1 MTDNNSDITVL
12 HDTTEPP
19 DPTVVLNYQE
29 AQPTS
34 PMEDAKSDE
43 NDDEEQHQTPAIITR
58 QQYSKF
64 IGRLMSKDN
73 MLLIS
78 QNVIEIGR
86 NSSKSQVD
94 FHVGKNHFVS
104 RKHLTLRYDGQDF
117 EMTCSGKN
125 GIFID
130 GIFQRFGKYAQKL
143 PPACTLRFPSTNI
156 RLQFENLAD
165 QNLGA
170 TVQQMPVPSQM
181 HSPANYV
188 PDRFPSP
195 TNTMSAANSCP
206 TSPQRRNHNEHDDYA
221 ALQSSNGNGHQNN
234 VRTFFI
240 IYIVT
245 HLNTIVFI
253 FLGISIT
260 INIWQWY
267 T

>member
-1 MTDNNSDITVL
+1 MTDNNSDSTVL

-19 DPTVVLNYQE
+19 DPTVVIHYQE

-34 PMEDAKSDE
+34 PMEDVQSDD
-43 NDDEEQHQTPAIITR
+43 NDDEHQPPAIITR

-143 PPACTLRFPSTNI
+143 PAACTLRFPSTNI

-170 TVQQMPVPSQM
+170 TVQQLPVPPQM

-206 TSPQRRNHNEHDDYA
+206 TSPQRRDHREHDDYA

-234 VRTFFI
+234 VSFFLFFNTFE
-240 IYIVT
+240 
-245 HLNTIVFI
+245 L
-253 FLGISIT
+253 T
-260 INIWQWY
+260 IN
-267 T
+267 

>member
-1 MTDNNSDITVL
+1 MTDNNTDTTVL

-19 DPTVVLNYQE
+19 DPTVVLHYEETQPSSPIDD
-29 AQPTS
+29 AQ
-34 PMEDAKSDE
+34 SDD
-43 NDDEEQHQTPAIITR
+43 NDDEHQPPAIITR

-143 PPACTLRFPSTNI
+143 PAACTLRFPSTNI

-234 VRTFFI
+234 VSS
-240 IYIVT
+240 IYLSFCQYIG
-245 HLNTIVFI
+245 FK
-253 FLGISIT
+253 F
-260 INIWQWY
+260 
-267 T
+267 